1 MHFRIYDSCIVWF
14 SPSHLS
20 DSTLRSVPAR
30 IIKDAC
36 TNVCDRFQRKEKR
49 PLKSFVDRHYVT
61 PSHARCVIT
70 FVVIARLYNRI
81 TLTTNYVCTTDENAT
96 PDRRFRLY

>member
-1 MHFRIYDSCIVWF
+1 MHFRRYDSCIVWF

-36 TNVCDRFQRKEKR
+36 TNVRDRFLCNEKR

-81 TLTTNYVCTTDENAT
+81 TLTTNYVSTTDENAT